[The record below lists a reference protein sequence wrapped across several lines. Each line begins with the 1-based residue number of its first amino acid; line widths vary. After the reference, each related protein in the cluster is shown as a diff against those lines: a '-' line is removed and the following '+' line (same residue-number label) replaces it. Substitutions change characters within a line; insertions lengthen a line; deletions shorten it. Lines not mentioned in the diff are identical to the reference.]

1 MAFTSW
7 PVLRTAIKDAL
18 ADHIAGSPMS
28 GEYSIGNRRLKY
40 RSYDE
45 LLALLKLTYEMEGLE
60 SAGNPSSM
68 VSYGRYGRF

>member
-7 PVLRTAIKDAL
+7 DALRTAMKDAL

-28 GEYSIGNRRLKY
+28 GEYSIGNRRIKY
-40 RSYDE
+40 RSYKE
-45 LLALLKLTYEMEGLE
+45 LENALEGTYKLEGLE

-68 VSYGRYGRF
+68 VSYGKYMGF